1 MYLEKSQVQL
11 GLVKSGQVKLGQVKT
26 GEEKAGGAN
35 SGQVKSG
42 QLKSSQVK
50 SELKKWGAQG
60 ACSWNTQGFSQEHMR
75 QEPIEKVF
83 ESLFFHFKW
92 LHI

>member
-26 GEEKAGGAN
+26 GQVKLGEAN

-50 SELKKWGAQG
+50 SELKKVGSTG
-60 ACSWNTQGFSQEHMR
+60 SMLLEHPRLFSGTHDTSQR
-75 QEPIEKVF
+75 LAKLW
-83 ESLFFHFKW
+83 SRD
-92 LHI
+92 

>member
-1 MYLEKSQVQL
+1 MAFCT
-11 GLVKSGQVKLGQVKT
+11 GLRTTLTYIELFTFHFWSMKFYYHNGRQRENKF
-26 GEEKAGGAN
+26 GAR
-35 SGQVKSG
+35 
-42 QLKSSQVK
+42 
-50 SELKKWGAQG
+50 GAY
-60 ACSWNTQGFSQEHMR
+60 SRNTQGFSQEHMR